1 MTKQK
6 KFILAENEIPTQW
19 YNILADMPNKPLP
32 PIHPATKQPLTWQE
46 TFTSYS
52 SGNQAT
58 IDLAGFGAYIPR
70 GMFKTGIGYGA
81 SLD

>member
-6 KFILAENEIPTQW
+6 KFILAESEIPTQW
-19 YNILADMPNKPLP
+19 YNILADMPNK
-32 PIHPATKQPLTWQE
+32 
-46 TFTSYS
+46 
-52 SGNQAT
+52 
-58 IDLAGFGAYIPR
+58 LAGSGAYIPR

>member
-6 KFILAENEIPTQW
+6 KFILAESEIPTQW
-19 YNILADMPNKPLP
+19 YNILA
-32 PIHPATKQPLTWQE
+32 
-46 TFTSYS
+46 
-52 SGNQAT
+52 GNQAT